1 MRVSRSEIIGYE
13 FKQDARTVHVECA
26 NTEDEQVLKKENL
39 LLKVQRNDGWLFCD
53 ECGKRIY

>member
-1 MRVSRSEIIGYE
+1 MGRVSRSEIIGYE

-26 NTEDEQVLKKENL
+26 NNEDDQVVEEEDL
-39 LLKVQRNDGWLFCD
+39 LLKVERDDWLFCD